1 MKASDIMT
9 TGVVSTKPA
18 CPLSEVLQVMLDR
31 RISGLPV
38 VGNSGKLVGVITE
51 GDCLRRVEIGS
62 EIKRPLWR
70 ELFTSPEKLA
80 QEYIQAHGRKVSEV
94 MTPDPITV
102 TENTDVSEIIH
113 LMEKNQ
119 IKRLPVMRG
128 DTIVGIVSRANVIRA
143 LAGLLRGAKVNEAD
157 AEIRNNV
164 IAEFRKLP
172 WPANELVDVKVKDG
186 VVDLWGSFMA
196 FRQDEA
202 AVVAA
207 ENVAGVKEVRSH
219 LSWVDPMSGMTVYS
233 PDEKKPLAGA
243 RAQA

>member
-1 MKASDIMT
+1 MKASEIMT
-9 TGVVSTKPA
+9 TGVVSTKPE

-38 VGNSGKLVGVITE
+38 VNTSGKLVGVITE
-51 GDCLRRVEIGS
+51 GDCLRRVETGT

-70 ELFTSPEKLA
+70 ELFAGPEKLA
-80 QEYIQAHGRKVSEV
+80 QEYIHAHGRKVSEV
-94 MTPDPITV
+94 MTADPITI
-102 TENTDVSEIIH
+102 TEDTDVSEIIH
-113 LMEKNQ
+113 LMEKSR

-128 DTIVGIVSRANVIRA
+128 DTVVGIVSRANIVRA
-143 LAGLLRGAKVNEAD
+143 LAGLLRGAKVNETD
-157 AEIRNNV
+157 TKIRDNI

-219 LSWVDPMSGMTVYS
+219 LSWVDPMSGMTIYS
-233 PDEKKPLAGA
+233 PDEEKPLAGA

>member
-9 TGVVSTKPA
+9 TGVTSTKPE

-38 VGNSGKLVGVITE
+38 INTNGKLVGMITE
-51 GDCLRRVEIGS
+51 GDCLRRVETGT
-62 EIKRPLWR
+62 EVKRPLWR
-70 ELFTSPEKLA
+70 ELFTGPERLA

-94 MTPDPITV
+94 MTADPITI
-102 TENTDVSEIIH
+102 TEDTDVSEIIH
-113 LMEKNQ
+113 LMEKSR

-128 DTIVGIVSRANVIRA
+128 DTVVGIVSRANVIRA
-143 LAGLLRGAKVNEAD
+143 LAGLLRGAKVNETD
-157 AEIRNNV
+157 TEIRNN
-164 IAEFRKLP
+164 ILAAFGKLP
-172 WPANELVDVKVKDG
+172 WAANEFVDVRVKDG
-186 VVDLWGSFMA
+186 AVDLWGSFTA

-219 LSWVDPMSGMTVYS
+219 LAWIDPMSGMTMYS
-233 PDEKKPLAGA
+233 PDEKDLAGA
-243 RAQA
+243 RAQV

>member
-9 TGVVSTKPA
+9 TGVVSTKPE

-38 VGNSGKLVGVITE
+38 VDNSGKLVGVITE

-70 ELFTSPEKLA
+70 ELFTGPEKLA
-80 QEYIQAHGRKVSEV
+80 QEYIRAHGRKVSEV

-102 TENTDVSEIIH
+102 TEDTDVSEIIH
-113 LMEKNQ
+113 LMEKNR
-119 IKRLPVMRG
+119 IKRLPVVKA
-128 DTIVGIVSRANVIRA
+128 DKAVGIVSRANVIRA
-143 LAGLLRGAKVNEAD
+143 LAGLLRGAKENEID
-157 AEIRNNV
+157 AEIRNNIV
-164 IAEFRKLP
+164 AEFRKLP
-172 WPANELVDVKVKDG
+172 WPANEFVDVKVKDG

-233 PDEKKPLAGA
+233 PDEKKPSAGV